1 MNACAAA
8 CALVLVLVAGA
19 GAASAQHGL
28 AWETPEQGDVAE
40 LLQLKIFH
48 SNLINTGAVTG
59 NYRVTMTVAA
69 PPAWVTSMCEGTFCY
84 APFVREFDFPQPN
97 GWYYFEKDP
106 KTGLEHV
113 AAFYETDEWVF
124 NHYDDSSGTIGDV
137 YRYNARD
144 LFILYASRCPDKEWV
159 ANLVLRLYQHD
170 GYGVRDRI
178 LECSGQYL
186 PEAVMRGMVD
196 RLWAMAKEKAEKYS
210 DLRAT
215 SGIEALAKEL
225 KDPKLFEKARR
236 AGWPKLNSAACVDIA
251 QAYFEADDARTAL
264 SWLERIPAEDVFKA
278 RERDKLLAEVY
289 EKLGDQDKR
298 QEVAWRIFRSGRS
311 KEALVSLLEVIGEA
325 ERDKVIEGEAASI
338 LSSERLS
345 YSDGWFLMQVGRVD
359 EAEKYLLDRAAR
371 LDGDHYQSLLPLAQG
386 MEKHGRALVASVIYR
401 ALIDS
406 TMRRAQAKYYHHA
419 VRYLKILERLAPG
432 IADWRGFEPHS
443 EYMVEFREAHKRKT
457 SLWARYSE

>member
-1 MNACAAA
+1 MAKRSDKKVDKDARRQQ
-8 CALVLVLVAGA
+8 LVALGA
-19 GAASAQHGL
+19 ERLAEALLDLADQAEEAEDLVHRLVATPKESEKKFKAKLAAIKRFRGFGD
-28 AWETPEQGDVAE
+28 WRVVPEFAATLRR
-40 LLQLKIFH
+40 LLDDLRAGVQ
-48 SNLINTGAVTG
+48 
-59 NYRVTMTVAA
+59 
-69 PPAWVTSMCEGTFCY
+69 
-84 APFVREFDFPQPN
+84 
-97 GWYYFEKDP
+97 DP